1 MATLA
6 NPGASS
12 QMAIGQFGC
21 ALIDSDSDILVP
33 PAGMV
38 VVAIQCLDVTEFDEL
53 IAEDN
58 TRFFNTD
65 AAAHSITQDTVAT
78 GVTNGTFID
87 MDGDDV
93 PQSRVGQSM
102 LLASD
107 RSFIA
112 KVKSVGTDS
121 AGNADASAIE
131 LDRTCTVTA
140 NAHIFI
146 SGNEGTGGV
155 QLDTGNVFPKGMT
168 IYGRWIEVSLAAD
181 QTGDG
186 AICYFGPANNFPE

>member
-1 MATLA
+1 MAF
-6 NPGASS
+6 
-12 QMAIGQFGC
+12 GQFGC
-21 ALIDSDSDILVP
+21 AFIDDDDNILVP

-38 VVAIQCLDVTEFDEL
+38 VVAIQCLGDTEFDEL

-65 AAAHSITQDTVAT
+65 SAAHSIAQDTVAT

-140 NAHIFI
+140 AAHIFI

-155 QLDTGNVFPKGMT
+155 QLDTSNVFPKGMT

-181 QTGDG
+181 QNSDG
-186 AICYFGPANNFPE
+186 AVCYFGPANNFPE

>member
-1 MATLA
+1 MAF
-6 NPGASS
+6 
-12 QMAIGQFGC
+12 GQFGC
-21 ALIDSDSDILVP
+21 AFIDDDDNILVP

-38 VVAIQCLDVTEFDEL
+38 VVAIQCLGDTEFDEL

-65 AAAHSITQDTVAT
+65 AAAHSVAQDTVST
-78 GVTNGTFID
+78 GVTGGTFID
-87 MDGDDV
+87 MDGDV

-140 NAHIFI
+140 AAHIFI

-155 QLDTGNVFPKGMT
+155 QLDTSNVFPKGMT

-181 QTGDG
+181 QNSDG
-186 AICYFGPANNFPE
+186 AVCYFGPANNFPE

>member
-1 MATLA
+1 MAF
-6 NPGASS
+6 
-12 QMAIGQFGC
+12 GQFGC
-21 ALIDSDSDILVP
+21 ALIDDADHILVP

-38 VVAIQCLDVTEFDEL
+38 VVAIQCLDDTTFDL
-53 IAEDN
+53 LTSEDPN
-58 TRFFNTD
+58 RFFNT
-65 AAAHSITQDTVAT
+65 AQAAHNVTEDTVST

-131 LDRTCTVTA
+131 LD
-140 NAHIFI
+140 
-146 SGNEGTGGV
+146 
-155 QLDTGNVFPKGMT
+155 
-168 IYGRWIEVSLAAD
+168 
-181 QTGDG
+181 
-186 AICYFGPANNFPE
+186 